1 MHERPTFRQ
10 PLTEEPWV
18 GVLGERGPAASDHQL
33 SRLNM
38 QYDQAPERVL
48 AFLSD
53 PQVIAV
59 EPDATLTG
67 PRTGTNERALTAE
80 DHAIVDLIRGALAAV
95 TEPTRNGPHILL
107 SFDAATREAHYHDAE
122 YMQQLQTLKEM
133 RANCSRIAL
142 VRRSLAL
149 ASLRVYF
156 GQRSA
161 WHAQQPP
168 AEPLDEPKRH
178 VA

>member
-1 MHERPTFRQ
+1 MYEQPTFRQ

-18 GVLGERGPAASDHQL
+18 GVLGERGPAAGDHQL

-53 PQVIAV
+53 PQVIAAELGTASADPLA
-59 EPDATLTG
+59 EPAERTLS
-67 PRTGTNERALTAE
+67 AD
-80 DHAIVDLIRGALAAV
+80 DHAIVDLIRGALTAV

-107 SFDAATREAHYHDAE
+107 SFDTATREAHYHDAE
-122 YMQQLQTLKEM
+122 YMQQLQKLKEM
-133 RANCSRIAL
+133 GPASSRIGLA
-142 VRRSLAL
+142 RRNLAL

-161 WHAQQPP
+161 WHAQQSPD
-168 AEPLDEPKRH
+168 EPLDERS